1 MAVNILTKEDLQQFK
16 SELLTDIKA
25 LLQEAPNKP
34 KKWLKS
40 YEVRELLGI
49 SPGTL
54 QNMQENE
61 ILIGS
66 KIGGLMFFDYDDIM
80 ALMVKNKKPLRR

>member
-16 SELLTDIKA
+16 TELLADIKT
-25 LLQEAPNKP
+25 LFQEAPNKP

-54 QNMQENE
+54 QNMQENN

-66 KIGGLMFFDYDDIM
+66 KIGGLMFFDHDDIM
-80 ALMVKNKKPLRR
+80 ALMNKNKKPSRR